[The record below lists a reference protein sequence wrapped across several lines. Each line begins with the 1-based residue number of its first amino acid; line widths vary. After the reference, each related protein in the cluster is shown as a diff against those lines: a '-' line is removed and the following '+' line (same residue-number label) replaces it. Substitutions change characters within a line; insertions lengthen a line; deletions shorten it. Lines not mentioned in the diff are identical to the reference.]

1 VLWHRWDGSG
11 LGLSGA
17 NRSGRRNQRAA

>member
-17 NRSGRRNQRAA
+17 NRSGHRNQRAA